1 MIKASIAFKK
11 AVADIGFKKAVATI
25 NFGDFLIFRFFADAL
40 GLSDT
45 SAKSV
50 GKSVTDSQA
59 VTDIASVSTGKSES
73 DAFSTS
79 DSAELA
85 IEKAHSDAGLLS
97 DQIDSLDIEKVLAEL
112 SSVSESIDIQTAFN
126 RSHTDAFTAD
136 ESIRLN
142 PGKVFSDTSAFTD
155 SNTLSF
161 FKGLSEGFGVA
172 DSATLNPNKI
182 LSDSFLAVEDQ
193 VMDFHKFITETAGV
207 TDDLDG
213 QATANDDQEMTF
225 TKVRSDLTT
234 LVDLFAYS
242 STRGISDTM
251 GAFDSGSLRSQNYC
265 AFDYF
270 LEDYVGASQTF

>member
-45 SAKSV
+45 PAKSV

-59 VTDIASVSTGKSES
+59 VTDVAAMGAGKSES
-73 DAFSTS
+73 DEFSAA
-79 DSAELA
+79 DSTALG
-85 IEKAHSDAGLLS
+85 IGKTHSDVGLLS
-97 DQIDSLDIEKVLAEL
+97 DQIDTLDIGKLL
-112 SSVSESIDIQTAFN
+112 TDSPSVAESIDIQTAFN
-126 RSHTDAFTAD
+126 RSHADAFTAD
-136 ESIRLN
+136 ESISLN

-161 FKGLSEGFGVA
+161 SKVLSDVSGVA
-172 DSATLNPNKI
+172 DSATLNSNKI

-193 VMDFHKFITETAGV
+193 VMDFHKFITEAAGV

-213 QATANDDQEMTF
+213 EATADDDQEMTF

-251 GAFDSGSLRSQNYC
+251 GTFDSGSIRGQSFC
-265 AFDYF
+265 SFDYF
-270 LEDYVGASQTF
+270 AEDYVGFTQSF